1 MEAKGASKSELRNH
15 YRRERE
21 LTYIP
26 GSWMHILESAEI
38 NGAHRI
44 ASYISYGT
52 EPDTSELNRLII
64 SKGIDLVIP
73 AMQSNLSLTW
83 HSWNGDLSSLKKK
96 GKVLEPTSDAVID
109 PATIDVVI
117 VPTLHVN
124 RSGYRLGQGG
134 GSYDR
139 ALPFISGWKIGLIYS
154 GELTAEELPV
164 ESHDQRLDAVA
175 TPEMIVR
182 FTQKSS

>member
-1 MEAKGASKSELRNH
+1 MEAKGMSKSELRNH

-26 GSWMHILESAEI
+26 GSWQHILASAEFDSVK
-38 NGAHRI
+38 RI
-44 ASYISYGT
+44 ASYISYYY
-52 EPDTSELNRLII
+52 EPETAELNRAIL
-64 SKGIDLVIP
+64 SNGIDLVLP
-73 AMQSNLSLTW
+73 AMQSDKSLLW
-83 HSWNGDLSSLKKK
+83 YSWNGEQSQLKKR
-96 GKVLEPTSDAVID
+96 GKTYEPHGTTTVD
-109 PATIDVVI
+109 PATIDIVI
-117 VPTLHVN
+117 VPTLHAN
-124 RSGYRLGQGG
+124 RSGFRLGQGG

-139 ALPFISGWKIGLIYS
+139 ALAQINGWKIGLIYS
-154 GELTAEELPV
+154 GELTAEEMPI

>member
-1 MEAKGASKSELRNH
+1 MEAKGMSKSELRNH
-15 YRRERE
+15 YRHERE

-26 GSWMHILESAEI
+26 GSWMHILASAEF
-38 NGAHRI
+38 NGVKRI
-44 ASYISYGT
+44 ASYLSYGT
-52 EPDTSELNRLII
+52 EPDTSDLNRLII

-73 AMQSNLSLTW
+73 AMQSDMTLTW
-83 HSWNGDLSSLKKK
+83 HPWNGEITALKKR
-96 GKVLEPTSDAVID
+96 GKIFEPTAEEIID
-109 PATIDVVI
+109 PATIEVVI

-124 RSGYRLGQGG
+124 RSGFRLGQGG

-139 ALPFISGWKIGLIYS
+139 ALPLIPGWKIGLIYS
-154 GELTAEELPV
+154 GELTAEELPI
-164 ESHDQRLDAVA
+164 ESHDQKLDAVA

>member
-1 MEAKGASKSELRNH
+1 MEAKGISKSELRNH

-26 GSWMHILESAEI
+26 GSWQHILTSAEFS
-38 NGAHRI
+38 GVKRI
-44 ASYISYGT
+44 ASYISYDF
-52 EPDTSELNRLII
+52 EPDTAELNRAIL
-64 SKGIDLVIP
+64 SNGIDLVLP
-73 AMQSNLSLTW
+73 VMQPDKSLLW
-83 HSWNGDLSSLKKK
+83 YSWNGEQSQLKKQ
-96 GKVLEPTSDAVID
+96 GKTYEPIATSPVD

-117 VPTLHVN
+117 IPTLHAN

-139 ALPFISGWKIGLIYS
+139 ALPQIHGWKIGLIYS
-154 GELTAEELPV
+154 GELTAEEMPI
-164 ESHDQRLDAVA
+164 ESHDQRIDAVA

-182 FTQKSS
+182 FTKKSS